1 MENKWHLAKVLP
13 MRFHLNGH
21 TKRFRPQTQTF
32 TLQDLLFIL
41 GSHKYL
47 RIMLESYFQ
56 PKIKREHEENKNVQP
71 RAKKKRNV
79 ILFKKKEREREL
91 EPDFRRF
98 PRRLRSILII
108 NQCIVT
114 SLIQYSLIRLAIVA

>member
-1 MENKWHLAKVLP
+1 MENKWHLVKVLS

-21 TKRFRPQTQTF
+21 TKCFRQQTQTF

-71 RAKKKRNV
+71 RAKKK
-79 ILFKKKEREREL
+79 KKKRHS
-91 EPDFRRF
+91 F
-98 PRRLRSILII
+98 
-108 NQCIVT
+108 
-114 SLIQYSLIRLAIVA
+114 

>member
-1 MENKWHLAKVLP
+1 MMENKWHLVKVLP

-21 TKRFRPQTQTF
+21 TKRFRQQTQTF

-71 RAKKKRNV
+71 RAKKK
-79 ILFKKKEREREL
+79 KKRHS
-91 EPDFRRF
+91 F
-98 PRRLRSILII
+98 
-108 NQCIVT
+108 
-114 SLIQYSLIRLAIVA
+114 